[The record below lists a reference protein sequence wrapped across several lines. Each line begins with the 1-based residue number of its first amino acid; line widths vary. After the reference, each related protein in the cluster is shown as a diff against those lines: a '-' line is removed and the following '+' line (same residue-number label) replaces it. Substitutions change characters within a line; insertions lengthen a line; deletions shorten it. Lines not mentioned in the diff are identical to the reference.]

1 MEVLQSSLDQ
11 PLFTVDCNTAGS
23 PSIEFGAIDSSKYSG
38 ELTTVPSDPSNKAW
52 AVNDITFS
60 VNGVAIGYT
69 QPVMMVG
76 KS

>member
-11 PLFTVDCNTAGS
+11 PLFTIDCNIAGA
-23 PSIEFGAIDSSKYSG
+23 PSIGFGTVDSSKHLG

-52 AVNDITFS
+52 AVNDVAFS
-60 VNGVAIGYT
+60 VNGVMVQYT

-76 KS
+76 T